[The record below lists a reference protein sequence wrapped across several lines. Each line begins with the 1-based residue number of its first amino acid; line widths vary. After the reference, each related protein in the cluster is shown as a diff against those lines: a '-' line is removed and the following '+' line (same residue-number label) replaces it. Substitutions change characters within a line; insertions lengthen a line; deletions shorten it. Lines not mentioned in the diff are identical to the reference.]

1 MLLER
6 IARMGGMCLLFL
18 FIMLITDYEDF
29 FWVGF
34 VQGLIC
40 FFLFGV
46 YMVWYRQR

>member
-6 IARMGGMCLLFL
+6 IVRMGGMCLLFL
-18 FIMLITDYEDF
+18 GIMLITDYEDF
-29 FWVGF
+29 LWVGF

-40 FFLFGV
+40 FFLFGT